1 MSTCQSRVEVDDSM
15 GHQRHQQGRHR
26 RQQGSSGSSARSR
39 EPWGQDR
46 RDVVLEAQPD
56 GTFVPV
62 PEPQASHADAIA
74 SEYRAESREARSH
87 IAERQ
92 SAGATAATDALE
104 RLERL
109 QRRAARAQEE
119 ALKALDKAQRRND
132 EVVRQLT
139 AATQQAPAT
148 VLCSTGCGRAA
159 RIEVTLFGIP
169 MGVCG
174 LCAGRGAA
182 NALVHFLAR

>member
-1 MSTCQSRVEVDDSM
+1 MSTCQSPMEGDDPM
-15 GHQRHQQGRHR
+15 GRQRHQHQQGHWHP
-26 RQQGSSGSSARSR
+26 QGSSGSSARSR
-39 EPWGQDR
+39 EPWGR

-62 PEPQASHADAIA
+62 SEPLPPDQAFHADAIA
-74 SEYRAESREARSH
+74 SEFHEARSPV
-87 IAERQ
+87 AERQ
-92 SAGATAATDALE
+92 SAAADALE

-119 ALKALDKAQRRND
+119 ALKALASAQRRND

-182 NALVHFLAR
+182 NAIVHLLAR